1 MYIVSSEC
9 FLKLAA
15 VFFHQKGITY
25 DKLLIGFFKLEEMKE
40 KVLQLN
46 TQGLWK
52 GGAEVK
58 KFCPRK
64 EQREGSKQEKSIL
77 KYAN

>member
-1 MYIVSSEC
+1 MIR
-9 FLKLAA
+9 
-15 VFFHQKGITY
+15 
-25 DKLLIGFFKLEEMKE
+25 FFKLEEIKE